1 MMALWMMIVML
12 TVGIVAVLLVPMAF
26 RRQAGA
32 APRED
37 YDLNVYKDQ
46 LSEVEKD
53 LERGLVSDTEAVAA
67 RTEIKRRMLAI
78 IPADQTNAAQE
89 GGRWVMIGIGVFVA
103 VGAIAGYLHL
113 GSPNQPDVPY
123 ASRNVPQQT
132 AGNGQQGAGQN
143 TGQNTGMDSV
153 VTSLAER
160 LKKNPNDAEGWVLL
174 GRSYMSMERSND
186 AAEAFKRALDLG
198 DNRPDIAADY
208 AEALAIAADNVVPAE
223 ARLTF
228 IQVLSDDPYNI
239 KARFYLGLDQAQQGN
254 FRDAMQQWTNLIAVS
269 PPGAPWVEQVR
280 SQIGKAGR
288 SGKVDPSTIKPSKAA
303 LAFAKARPAQALQPK
318 TPPAPATAPDVSPG
332 PTQEDMKAAQEMSP
346 EDRQAMIRTMVQRL
360 ADRLEENPNDKQ
372 GWTRLARAYDV
383 LGEKEKAKKAR
394 ERAAATK

>member
-12 TVGIVAVLLVPMAF
+12 TAGIVAVLLVPMAF

-46 LSEVEKD
+46 LSEVDKD
-53 LERGLVSDTEAVAA
+53 LERGLVSDAEAVAA

-78 IPADQTNAAQE
+78 IPSNQTDAAQE
-89 GGRWVMIGIGVFVA
+89 GGRGVMIGIGAFVS
-103 VGAIAGYLHL
+103 VSAIAGYLWL
-113 GSPNQPDVPY
+113 GSPNQPDVPF

-132 AGNGQQGAGQN
+132 ASSAPGPTQDGGLG
-143 TGQNTGMDSV
+143 SV

-160 LKKNPNDAEGWVLL
+160 LKTNPNDMQGWILL
-174 GRSYMSMERSND
+174 GRSYMSMERPND
-186 AAEAFKRALDLG
+186 AAEAFKRAIDLG
-198 DNRPDIAADY
+198 GNRPDVMADY
-208 AEALAIAADNVVPAE
+208 AEALAIAADNAVPAE

-228 IQVLSDDPYNI
+228 FQVLSDDPYNV

-254 FRDAMQQWTNLIAVS
+254 FRDAMQQWTDLIAVS
-269 PPGAPWVEQVR
+269 PPGAPWIEQVR
-280 SQIGKAGR
+280 SQIAKAGR
-288 SGKVDPSTIKPSKAA
+288 SGKVDPGTIKPSKAA
-303 LAFAKARPAQALQPK
+303 LAFAKVRPAPPPQPK
-318 TPPAPATAPDVSPG
+318 MPPATAAAPSSTPG
-332 PTQEDMKAAQEMSP
+332 PTQEDMKAAQEMSS
-346 EDRQAMIRTMVQRL
+346 EDRQAMIRSMVQRL

-372 GWTRLARAYDV
+372 GWMRLARAYEV

-394 ERAAATK
+394 ERAAAVK